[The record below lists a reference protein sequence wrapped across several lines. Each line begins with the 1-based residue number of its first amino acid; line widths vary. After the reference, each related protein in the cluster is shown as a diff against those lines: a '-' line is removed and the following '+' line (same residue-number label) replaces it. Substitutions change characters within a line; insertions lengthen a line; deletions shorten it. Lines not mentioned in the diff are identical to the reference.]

1 MSINSSCTKH
11 CFLSS
16 SLLIF
21 SFLLSLNVFSKNC
34 SFKDTYPENN
44 SDSLERWLVLNP
56 KIDETRLKNLIKIE
70 RSYSWEL
77 SINRYKYLNEI
88 EKVSQKL
95 KNINGILY
103 FKMHKAEL
111 LNNESQND
119 RSVKLLTE
127 ALHIAEGLNDIS
139 AQISI
144 LSYLS
149 LMYIYHNG
157 SETENLAKYYIQ
169 KAKTMVHATTDPH
182 AKVLFLMVYLK
193 YESSSIVRL
202 SLINQLMKLY
212 NTTPS
217 LDYTFTFVKFIET
230 SFYYKV
236 KDYRKA
242 NEINTELKR
251 KVKPNDFH
259 LLSRIYLNYAKN
271 YNGLLQYEQ
280 ALKFSYLAMQYF
292 HKTPKINY
300 MQTTGETTYSTL
312 INIFQNEREI
322 AIKLCHSTN
331 SNALAD
337 SIIFYQKLELDN
349 SKKTIHQI
357 QTLYNFEWSE
367 LEQKDLAN
375 EKKLSQLIQ
384 ISLQHKLQIEQKKM
398 EALIFKNEFEK
409 AAKVIVQIKQNSE
422 KQIALAKS
430 QIIENT
436 NQRLNKYLWIISV
449 LLIFMIMSLL
459 FLRKY
464 YFREKQ
470 ITSFRDKFYTILTH
484 DLRSS
489 INSLTSIGGVL
500 SHLIRNKNAEAMEQ
514 VANQIDY
521 LGCSTSLLLDNM
533 LDWGTSKSYGI
544 DITAQSI
551 DISFFLNE
559 LVARYL
565 PALKTKNIAICLQI
579 PSNLTIKTSPK
590 CVDIIIRNL
599 IANAM
604 SNTQSGGS
612 ITIDV
617 EENLETQQIKISV
630 GDTGEGIE
638 ANKLEFIKNVFIRKI
653 TPEVGDS
660 GLGLG
665 IILISHFARKNNS
678 TLAVKSQIGVGSC
691 FTVGMNKL

>member
-1 MSINSSCTKH
+1 MSIDSSYTKQ

-21 SFLLSLNVFSKNC
+21 SFFLSLNVFSQNC
-34 SFKDTYPENN
+34 RFKDTYPEKN
-44 SDSLERWLVLNP
+44 SDSLERWLILNP
-56 KIDETRLKNLIKIE
+56 KIDEIRLKNLIKIE

-88 EKVSQKL
+88 EKISQKL
-95 KNINGILY
+95 KNIHGILY

-111 LNNESQND
+111 LDNESQND
-119 RSVKLLTE
+119 RSVKLMSE

-139 AQISI
+139 AKISI

-157 SETENLAKYYIQ
+157 SETENLAKDYIL
-169 KAKTMVHATTDPH
+169 KAKMLINATTDPH

-193 YESSSIVRL
+193 YESTSIAKL

-212 NTTPS
+212 NSTPS
-217 LDYTFTFVKFIET
+217 LEYTFTFVKFIET

-236 KDYRKA
+236 KNYNKS

-251 KVKPNDFH
+251 KVKPSDFH

-271 YNGLLQYEQ
+271 YNGLMQYEQ
-280 ALKFSYLAMQYF
+280 ALKFSNLATQYF
-292 HKTPKINY
+292 HKTPKITY

-312 INIFQNEREI
+312 INIFQNERDI
-322 AIKLCHSTN
+322 AIKLCRAFN

-337 SIIFYQKLELDN
+337 SIILYQKLELDN
-349 SKKTIHQI
+349 AKKTIHQI

-367 LEQKDLAN
+367 LEQKDLAT

-384 ISLQHKLQIEQKKM
+384 ISLQNKLQIEQKKM

-449 LLIFMIMSLL
+449 LLIFMIITLL

-484 DLRSS
+484 DLRGS
-489 INSLTSIGGVL
+489 INSLTNMGSVL
-500 SHLIRNKNAEAMEQ
+500 SHLIRKKNAEAMEQ
-514 VANQIDY
+514 VTNQIDY

-533 LDWGTSKSYGI
+533 LDWGTSKSYGM
-544 DITAQSI
+544 DITAQSL
-551 DISFFLNE
+551 DISLFLNE
-559 LVARYL
+559 LVDRYL
-565 PALKTKNIAICLQI
+565 PALKTKNIAIYLQI
-579 PSNLTIKTSPK
+579 PSNLIVKTSPK
-590 CVDIIIRNL
+590 CIDIIIRNL

-604 SNTQSGGS
+604 SNTPSGGS
-612 ITIDV
+612 ITI
-617 EENLETQQIKISV
+617 ELKENLLTQQIKIGV
-630 GDTGEGIE
+630 CDTGEGIE
-638 ANKLEFIKNVFIRKI
+638 ENKLLFIKKVFNRKI

-678 TLAVKSQIGVGSC
+678 TLEVTSQIGVGSC
-691 FTVGMNKL
+691 FTVGINKL